1 MSDVSL
7 EPHTDT
13 HTRFITFYV
22 SCQHQK
28 KSGSKPLL
36 SYYFVV
42 KGLSRLTE
50 RSTRDK
56 TTSQDFRSTD
66 RPIVT
71 QGGRNYEDIFPCF
84 AADDLFYLQKQATS
98 VFYQ

>member
-1 MSDVSL
+1 MYL
-7 EPHTDT
+7 WNHTQ
-13 HTRFITFYV
+13 TRFITFYV
-22 SCQHQK
+22 SRQHQK

-36 SYYFVV
+36 SYFVV

-56 TTSQDFRSTD
+56 TTSQDFRSTN

-71 QGGRNYEDIFPCF
+71 QGGRNYEDIFPRF